1 MVSRLDGDS
10 LALGMP
16 KARRKD
22 SPEGEVLA
30 TCRHPLARQVDGRD
44 RGTIR
49 RGEHPRAS
57 VQRLDL
63 IDDDELDRFRS
74 LHPVASTEAMDAALA
89 LEDGVERAL
98 VERGL
103 DGARLAVLPARPI
116 LAVFVCFACGAS
128 AVARTTR
135 EWEVDRAMEE
145 SGLGEREI
153 LAVRA
158 LVRESCGAA
167 APPVDAFG
175 RDALLE
181 LGGLVGQDV
190 DLASLADRI
199 GVLRRR

>member
-1 MVSRLDGDS
+1 
-10 LALGMP
+10 MP
-16 KARRKD
+16 KTRRKD
-22 SPEGEVLA
+22 SQEGDVLA
-30 TCRHPLARQVDGRD
+30 TCGHPLARQVDGRD
-44 RGTIR
+44 RATIR

-63 IDDDELDRFRS
+63 IDDDELDRFRA
-74 LHPVASTEAMDAALA
+74 LHPVAGTEAMDAALA
-89 LEDGVERAL
+89 LEDGIERAL

-103 DGARLAVLPARPI
+103 DRARLAVLPARPI

-135 EWEVDRAMEE
+135 EWEVDRAMQE

-158 LVRESCGAA
+158 LVRESCGGA

-175 RDALLE
+175 SDALLE

-199 GVLRRR
+199 GLLRRR